1 MQNINIC
8 VILNY
13 LKSQN
18 EVKIESSINKFD
30 FEIQEMF
37 VNHIFLLLYR
47 RTRIQTSI
55 SSRIMASTASAPVV
69 HVFETSLMPDDIGN
83 FIGPRGSSLRNYV
96 IKAST
101 RDAESAGISCQ
112 HLNIRVHPV
121 DADGTPKVV
130 VTIKTSSEEMRDIV
144 VANLTKHEKAFLRKK
159 SAPKK
164 PSVIQI
170 VFKTAMEDH
179 HQGKYVGSGGKNI
192 TRVLHDC
199 TAAIATATDGEA
211 SSVRVR
217 ISEDRFLRK
226 GSYFKLFTIRNNAQ
240 TENQVLITVSCI
252 YEGSPGKIFSA
263 VKPVIIDS
271 VVNMFPPPPEEIE
284 SAEMDFLGGA
294 FSMNYTT
301 NPSPA
306 PTLVGM
312 EEPPSA
318 GGADDDPIQESDSPG
333 YCPPSPTYSP
343 GSPTYSPDSPTYTP
357 SSP

>member
-1 MQNINIC
+1 MFRNQIC
-8 VILNY
+8 
-13 LKSQN
+13 
-18 EVKIESSINKFD
+18 
-30 FEIQEMF
+30 
-37 VNHIFLLLYR
+37 LLY
-47 RTRIQTSI
+47 IAELVSKASI

-101 RDAESAGISCQ
+101 RDAESAGITCQ
-112 HLNIRVHPV
+112 QLNIRVHPV
-121 DADGTPKVV
+121 DTDGTPKVV

-164 PSVIQI
+164 PKVVQI

-192 TRVLHDC
+192 KRVLHAC
-199 TAAIATATDGEA
+199 TEAIATATDGEA
-211 SSVRVR
+211 TSIRVN
-217 ISEDRFLRK
+217 ISDDRFLRK

-240 TENQVLITVSCI
+240 TDNQVLISVSCI
-252 YEGSPGKIFSA
+252 YEGPPGKVFSA
-263 VKPVIIDS
+263 VKPIIIDS

-284 SAEMDFLGGA
+284 SAEIDFLGGA

-301 NPSPA
+301 NPSPT

-318 GGADDDPIQESDSPG
+318 GGADDNADQAPDSPG
-333 YCPPSPTYSP
+333 YCPA
-343 GSPTYSPDSPTYTP
+343 SPTYSPDSPTYSP
-357 SSP
+357 SSPSYVPPQ